1 MTDNEIIRI
10 LPTLPPHE
18 VLKAAMECP
27 ELHPSFISFKRVSVE
42 TGRIEWQ
49 ELMTPEDID
58 RIAKA
63 SKRRWGALCHC
74 TFCGENFYNIPQ
86 IPMLAT
92 GGIATAPT
100 LAMVGEGGEP
110 EAVLPL
116 SKLAQLLDD
125 WDKKPKPGSAGGG
138 ESIVFSPVFN
148 FYGGTPSR
156 EEAMEAGRVS
166 FAEFK
171 RLYRRMKDEERRK
184 QFSPA

>member
-1 MTDNEIIRI
+1 MVLSKINEMKISI
-10 LPTLPPHE
+10 PDWVPGVGGKTLG
-18 VLKAAMECP
+18 
-27 ELHPSFISFKRVSVE
+27 F
-42 TGRIEWQ
+42 
-49 ELMTPEDID
+49 
-58 RIAKA
+58 
-63 SKRRWGALCHC
+63 
-74 TFCGENFYNIPQ
+74 NIPQ

-125 WDKKPKPGSAGGG
+125 WEKKPKPGSAGGG

>member
-1 MTDNEIIRI
+1 MYTDVYEFYYHNSDWMLPCKGTTTMMSHYRLSIIN
-10 LPTLPPHE
+10 
-18 VLKAAMECP
+18 KA
-27 ELHPSFISFKRVSVE
+27 
-42 TGRIEWQ
+42 G
-49 ELMTPEDID
+49 
-58 RIAKA
+58 
-63 SKRRWGALCHC
+63 SK
-74 TFCGENFYNIPQ
+74 
-86 IPMLAT
+86 AT
-92 GGIATAPT
+92 GMT
-100 LAMVGEGGEP
+100 LVLVDGGKYKDLIGEGGEP

-125 WDKKPKPGSAGGG
+125 WEKKPKPGSAGGG

-156 EEAMEAGRVS
+156 EEAIEAGRVS